1 MPDTWYKVDNVAKV
15 FIATGS
21 RRDPRVFR
29 ISCTLDEEIDPAALQ
44 LALDKAARK
53 FKNFQVTL
61 HRGLFWHYLESTDK
75 KPAVEP
81 ENQPPCTAIYGGD
94 RKNELLYRVSY
105 YGCRIN
111 LEMFHALSDGNG
123 GFLFLKTIVCYYLK
137 QKHPDALADVVP
149 EYDASTADLEQ
160 DSFRKFY
167 EKRKAPDAY
176 KGGAYRLH
184 GARLPYDQTQY
195 FEAHMPVRQILENAK
210 ALGVTLTSYLAAVL
224 MLAIYADMPPL
235 ERKKPIVISVPVNL
249 RNYYPS
255 ATARNFFNTIKIR
268 HAFTGEETLP
278 ALAAEV
284 DADLRATLAPD
295 NIKAQMDGYEQL
307 EHMPGIKPV
316 PLFVKN
322 LTVSFFNWLETHKE
336 TATLSN
342 MGRIRFNPA
351 LTPFVKGI
359 SSFSSTYALF
369 VCVASYGDDL
379 MLGVSSTF
387 RNTNIL
393 KNFFRT
399 LTGNGLDVTI
409 FATEVEN

>member
-1 MPDTWYKVDNVAKV
+1 M
-15 FIATGS
+15 ATG
-21 RRDPRVFR
+21 V
-29 ISCTLDEEIDPAALQ
+29 LQ
-44 LALDKAARK
+44 L
-53 FKNFQVTL
+53 
-61 HRGLFWHYLESTDK
+61 
-75 KPAVEP
+75 
-81 ENQPPCTAIYGGD
+81 
-94 RKNELLYRVSY
+94 
-105 YGCRIN
+105 
-111 LEMFHALSDGNG
+111 
-123 GFLFLKTIVCYYLK
+123 
-137 QKHPDALADVVP
+137 
-149 EYDASTADLEQ
+149 
-160 DSFRKFY
+160 
-167 EKRKAPDAY
+167 
-176 KGGAYRLH
+176 
-184 GARLPYDQTQY
+184 
-195 FEAHMPVRQILENAK
+195 
-210 ALGVTLTSYLAAVL
+210 
-224 MLAIYADMPPL
+224 
-235 ERKKPIVISVPVNL
+235 
-249 RNYYPS
+249 
-255 ATARNFFNTIKIR
+255 
-268 HAFTGEETLP
+268 
-278 ALAAEV
+278 
-284 DADLRATLAPD
+284 
-295 NIKAQMDGYEQL
+295 L